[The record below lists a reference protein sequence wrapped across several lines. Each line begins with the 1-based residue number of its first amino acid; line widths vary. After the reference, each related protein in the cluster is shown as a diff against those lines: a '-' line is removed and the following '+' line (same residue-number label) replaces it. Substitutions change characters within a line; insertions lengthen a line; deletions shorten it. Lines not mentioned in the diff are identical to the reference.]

1 MPANSLHDEGRC
13 PKLCN
18 TFLSEGILL
27 RVLASFF
34 YQEGTALRF
43 WLLSSSR
50 PRTWGKRRRKEIK
63 NLIDALAWLVFMEY
77 HSPGDVNKW
86 HLFLISPGSDSRTE
100 KGRGVGT
107 LGALWSLFF
116 LIWVLIPL

>member
-1 MPANSLHDEGRC
+1 MPANSLHEEGRC
-13 PKLCN
+13 PKRCN
-18 TFLSEGILL
+18 TFLSEGIPL

-63 NLIDALAWLVFMEY
+63 NLIDALARLVFMEY

-86 HLFLISPGSDSRTE
+86 RSFLISPGSDSRTE
-100 KGRGVGT
+100 KGRGSGDIRSFVV
-107 LGALWSLFF
+107 SL
-116 LIWVLIPL
+116 LIWALIPL